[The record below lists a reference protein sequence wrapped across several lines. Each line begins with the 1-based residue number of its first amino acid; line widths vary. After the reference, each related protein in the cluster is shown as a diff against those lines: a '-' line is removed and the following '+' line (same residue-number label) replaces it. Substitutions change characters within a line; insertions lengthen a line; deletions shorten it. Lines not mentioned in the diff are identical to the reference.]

1 MRDIIPF
8 DSLIETMREADI
20 AADAAAEPGDKRA
33 IRKTLVRHIVRR
45 VESDFPGRR
54 FSELAILELAFGDK
68 FFFAASY
75 AEAFPHLHP
84 SINLLHLDV
93 ASLQDDA
100 AIPACSVDVV
110 LSVDVLSCLAF
121 GRGLDEEDVDE
132 MRCLD
137 VALSRILSPTGRY
150 YDFMASAP

>member
-1 MRDIIPF
+1 MQVLQRSTP
-8 DSLIETMREADI
+8 
-20 AADAAAEPGDKRA
+20 
-33 IRKTLVRHIVRR
+33 
-45 VESDFPGRR
+45 
-54 FSELAILELAFGDK
+54 
-68 FFFAASY
+68 
-75 AEAFPHLHP
+75 
-84 SINLLHLDV
+84 NLLHLDV

-100 AIPACSVDVV
+100 AIPASSFDVV

-137 VALSRILSPTGRY
+137 VALSRILLPTGRY